1 MESIG
6 QTLRAARERKR
17 ASLSFV
23 AAQTRIKLQF
33 LELMERDEFGRLP
46 APAYA
51 KGFLRMY
58 AEYLGLEAQPL
69 VQQYLEVHVGQRP
82 PRLQSARNEPERPAA
97 PVTSRLPRREVV
109 PVAAVKVPSPPA
121 PEPAED
127 EPAEAVPPVATP
139 RPRAPR
145 KPRMTFQ
152 RPDFSRLKKSLA
164 AWPWGM
170 TAGVVAAVV
179 AVVLLA
185 NGLAR
190 WARRADSAPVV
201 NRPLALKKGVPAVL
215 QDVPEPYL
223 SLPAEPTE
231 NAR

>member
-6 QTLRAARERKR
+6 QTLKAARERKR

-23 AAQTRIKLQF
+23 ASQTRIKLQF
-33 LELMERDEFGRLP
+33 LELMERDEFARLP

-82 PRLQSARNEPERPAA
+82 PRLQSARNEPERPA
-97 PVTSRLPRREVV
+97 V
-109 PVAAVKVPSPPA
+109 PVAARPPRREAVPASAPKASPPPA
-121 PEPAED
+121 PEPAVD
-127 EPAEAVPPVATP
+127 EPADVPAPAPSP
-139 RPRAPR
+139 RPRPPR
-145 KPRMTFQ
+145 KPWIAFKK
-152 RPDFSRLKKSLA
+152 PDFSRLQKSLA

-190 WARRADSAPVV
+190 WARRADGAPVV
-201 NRPLALKKGVPAVL
+201 NRPLVLKKGVPAVL